1 MGLARPYVY
10 NVGMNDPEKRLTDLE
25 MSIAHLQH
33 DFETLD
39 KAVLDNTEKL
49 DQVFAMLK
57 RINQQSKNSGGDEPP
72 RKPEDEKPPHY

>member
-1 MGLARPYVY
+1 
-10 NVGMNDPEKRLTDLE
+10 MNDPEKRLTNLE

-33 DFETLD
+33 DLETLD

-57 RINQQSKNSGGDEPP
+57 RMNEQNKNSGGDEPP
-72 RKPEDEKPPHY
+72 RKAEDEKPPHY

>member
-1 MGLARPYVY
+1 
-10 NVGMNDPEKRLTDLE
+10 
-25 MSIAHLQH
+25 
-33 DFETLD
+33 LD

-57 RINQQSKNSGGDEPP
+57 RMNERVENSSGDEAP

>member
-1 MGLARPYVY
+1 
-10 NVGMNDPEKRLTDLE
+10 MNDPENRITNLE

-33 DFETLD
+33 DLETLD

-57 RINQQSKNSGGDEPP
+57 RLNERSENSGGDEGP
-72 RKPEDEKPPHY
+72 RNAEDEKPPHY

>member
-1 MGLARPYVY
+1 
-10 NVGMNDPEKRLTDLE
+10 MNDSEKRITDLE

-33 DFETLD
+33 DLETLD

-57 RINQQSKNSGGDEPP
+57 RINQRVENSGESETP

>member
-1 MGLARPYVY
+1 
-10 NVGMNDPEKRLTDLE
+10 MNDSEKRLTNLE

-33 DFETLD
+33 DLETLD

-57 RINQQSKNSGGDEPP
+57 RINERADNSGGDEMP
-72 RKPEDEKPPHY
+72 RNPEDEKPPHY

>member
-1 MGLARPYVY
+1 
-10 NVGMNDPEKRLTDLE
+10 MNDSEKRLTNLE

-33 DFETLD
+33 DLETLD

-57 RINQQSKNSGGDEPP
+57 RMNERVENSGGDETP
-72 RKPEDEKPPHY
+72 RKAEDEKPPHY

>member
-1 MGLARPYVY
+1 
-10 NVGMNDPEKRLTDLE
+10 MNDSEKRLTNLE

-39 KAVLDNTEKL
+39 KAVLDNTQKL

-57 RINQQSKNSGGDEPP
+57 RMSERAENASGDGAP

>member
-1 MGLARPYVY
+1 
-10 NVGMNDPEKRLTDLE
+10 MNDPEKRLTNLE

-33 DFETLD
+33 DLETLD

-57 RINQQSKNSGGDEPP
+57 RLNEQSKNSGGDEQP
-72 RKPEDEKPPHY
+72 RKAEDEKPPHY